1 MNTNDLISILSR
13 DAQLRRP
20 SPLVLALP
28 LVAGTVLSTLFVVVV
43 LGVRPNLAELS
54 VTGLFWL
61 KCLFVGSLAAIGF
74 RAAGIAAIP
83 AARFK
88 ALPWLLALPL
98 LLIAGGI
105 VATTADTDAATRA
118 AQFWGRTWRSC
129 PLLIALLSL
138 PIFIAVLY
146 RIRQLAPTRLR
157 LAGGVAGFAS
167 GALAALLYCLHCP
180 ELAPPFVGF
189 WYVLGILIPTAVGA
203 VAGPRL
209 LAW

>member
-13 DAQLRRP
+13 DAQVQRP
-20 SPLVLALP
+20 SPLARALP
-28 LVAGTVLSTLFVVVV
+28 LVAGAVVSTLFVVGV

-54 VTGLFWL
+54 MSGLFWL
-61 KCLFVGSLAAIGF
+61 KCLFVGALAAIGF

-88 ALPWLLALPL
+88 ALPWLLAFPL
-98 LLIAGGI
+98 LLIVGGA
-105 VATTADTDAATRA
+105 VATLADADAASRA

-138 PIFIAVLY
+138 PIFMAVLY
-146 RIRQLAPTRLR
+146 RMRQLAPTRLR
-157 LAGGVAGFAS
+157 LAGGIAGFAS

-180 ELAPPFVGF
+180 ELAPPFVGV
-189 WYVLGILIPTAVGA
+189 WYVLGMSVPAALGALVGPKA
-203 VAGPRL
+203 LR
-209 LAW
+209 W